1 MLLLRRCF
9 FAFLLLAAVPLPAA
23 GVGAAGR
30 GAAGRGA
37 AGDSGWFY
45 RGSDLAPDPAWQF
58 GTLAN
63 GLRYAV
69 RRNPLPVGQVSIRV
83 RIDAGSLNEADPEQ
97 GTAHFVE
104 HMVFR
109 GTSSFAGRDARHIWQ
124 QLGASFGSDTNASTD
139 PTKTVYQLDLPQ
151 ADRAALDKSLQILS
165 EMVDKASFTPAAV
178 DAERKVVLAEK
189 GRRPELATRFSNLSR
204 PLFFPGLKIAVRD
217 TIGTDETLRAATP
230 QSLSAFYERWYRPEN
245 ATVVIVGDAD
255 PALLVELIAKRFGS
269 WRPTGA
275 APPAPDYGTLAPSVR
290 QVETL
295 VYPGAPY
302 SATLLWLRPHIDSP
316 DTVARE
322 TDELAELLATQIV
335 NRRLEAKARA
345 DASFIGAG
353 VSIDRT
359 RHVGD
364 TTQLSIT
371 AREGHWRE
379 ALNENFAIIGSAL
392 RARPSNAEI
401 AREMSNLRLAFN
413 SGVAGESTV
422 KSPQRAQQLINALDD
437 GDVVISA
444 PAMLALFD
452 RVAPRMTPARIAK
465 ATRKLFGG
473 TGPRLLLV
481 APQPV
486 DGGNAAVAAALAAAV
501 KVAPAARQDERKI
514 SFDAL
519 PPLGIPGKEVSRQ
532 RIEDMDVTIVRFANG
547 STLTFKQTDYEKG
560 SVSVRLRLGNGV
572 SGLSPAVPSPLWMSG
587 AVAPSGLADL
597 DLDAMERLLTGRR
610 IGMDV
615 GVAEDALVLTGTTNA
630 QDLPDQL
637 RLLATKLAF
646 PRWDAA
652 LFNRYKA
659 GALENYELSFA
670 SAAARAGR
678 EIGAV
683 THPGDRRWLPIPKA
697 TIASAQPADLQR
709 AFAPL
714 LAGGPVE
721 AIIVGDVDLESAA
734 AAMAKTI
741 GALPARPAP
750 PPPAVTVPP
759 RPNPKPILFSHE
771 GDKDQA
777 YALIGW
783 STFGG
788 TARIRD
794 RRALALAAN
803 IFQARLFDRLREEEG
818 ATYSPGANAS
828 SSESFPAWGIFV
840 AAAEIRPESSA
851 TFFRIARELVAD
863 LAKRPVSADEFA
875 RAQNPVT
882 SGLSRQVKTNGYWVS
897 ALEKWT
903 TEPVLIEQTRRHI
916 SDYKGMTPED
926 VRAAVAAY
934 VADEGDW
941 SMLVLPEKAARKAPE
956 AATQTTRDTSRPK
969 GQPDEG
975 RSGN

>member
-1 MLLLRRCF
+1 MLALRRCVT
-9 FAFLLLAAVPLPAA
+9 ALLLLVAVPLPTA
-23 GVGAAGR
+23 GNGAAGN
-30 GAAGRGA
+30 AAA
-37 AGDSGWFY
+37 ANWDTGDSGWFY
-45 RGSDLAPDPAWQF
+45 RGSDLTPDPAWRF
-58 GTLAN
+58 GTLPN

-69 RRNPLPVGQVSIRV
+69 RRNTYPAGQVSIRV
-83 RIDAGSLNEADPEQ
+83 RIDTGSLNEADPEQ
-97 GTAHFVE
+97 GSAHFVE

-109 GTSSFAGRDARHIWQ
+109 GTSSFADRDARHIWQ

-139 PTKTVYQLDLPQ
+139 PAKTVYQLDLPQ

-178 DAERKVVLAEK
+178 EAERKIVLAEK
-189 GRRPELATRFSNLSR
+189 GRRPELSTRFSDVSR
-204 PLFFPGLKIAVRD
+204 ALFFRGLKIAARN

-230 QSLSAFYERWYRPEN
+230 QSLSAFYERWYRPDN

-255 PALLVELIAKRFGS
+255 PAMLTELIAKHFGG
-269 WRPTGA
+269 WRATGA
-275 APPAPDYGTLAPSVR
+275 TPPTPDYGAIGTDGAR
-290 QVETL
+290 VETL

-302 SATLLWLRPHIDSP
+302 TATLLWLRPHIASP

-322 TDELAELLATQIV
+322 TDELAELLAAQIL

-359 RHVGD
+359 RHVAD

-371 AREGHWRE
+371 AKDGRWRD
-379 ALNENFAIIGSAL
+379 ALTENFAIVRDAL
-392 RARPSNAEI
+392 RAPPSQAEI
-401 AREMSNLRLAFN
+401 ARELSNLRLAFN
-413 SGVAGESTV
+413 SAVAGESTV
-422 KSPQRAQQLINALDD
+422 RSPQRAQQLINVLDR
-437 GDVVISA
+437 GDVVMSA
-444 PAMLALFD
+444 PAMLALFE
-452 RVAPRMTPARIAK
+452 RLAPQMTPERIAK
-465 ATRKLFGG
+465 ATGKLFSG
-473 TGPRLLLV
+473 TGPRLLLMTPRAV
-481 APQPV
+481 E
-486 DGGNAAVAAALAAAV
+486 GGNAAAAAALDSAE
-501 KVAPAARQDERKI
+501 KTLPATRAGEREV

-519 PPLGIPGKEVSRQ
+519 PRLGPPGKPLSRQ

-547 STLTFKQTDYEKG
+547 STLTFKQTEHEKG
-560 SVSVRLRLGNGV
+560 SVSVRLRLGNGI
-572 SGLSPAVPSPLWMSG
+572 SGLSPQAPSPLWMSG
-587 AVAPSGLADL
+587 TIAPSGLADL

-615 GVAEDALVLTGTTNA
+615 GVAEDALVLAGTTNA

-637 RLLATKLAF
+637 RLLATKLAY

-678 EIGAV
+678 EVGGV
-683 THPGDRRWLPIPKA
+683 THPGDARWLPTPKEA
-697 TIASAQPADLQR
+697 IAGAGPADLER

-714 LAGGPVE
+714 LATGPIE
-721 AIIVGDVDLESAA
+721 AIIVGDVSFETAL
-734 AAMAKTI
+734 AAMAQTI
-741 GALPARPAP
+741 GALPARPQPALAP
-750 PPPAVTVPP
+750 AAAAVVPP
-759 RPNPKPILFSHE
+759 RPNPRPLLFSHK

-788 TARIRD
+788 TGRIRE

-803 IFQARLFDRLREEEG
+803 IFQVRLFDRLREEEG
-818 ATYSPGANAS
+818 ATYSPSASAN

-851 TFFRIARELVAD
+851 TFFRIAREIVAD
-863 LAKRPVSADEFA
+863 LATRPVAPDEFA

-882 SGLSRQVKTNGYWVS
+882 SGLGRQVKTNGYWLS

-903 TEPVLIEQTRRHI
+903 TEPVLIEHARSHL
-916 SDYKGMTPED
+916 SDYKGMTPAD
-926 VRAAVAAY
+926 VRAAVAAH
-934 VADEGDW
+934 VAEKGDW
-941 SMLVLPEKAARKAPE
+941 SMLVVPENAPGDLAKTQQPAAKAE
-956 AATQTTRDTSRPK
+956 
-969 GQPDEG
+969 
-975 RSGN
+975 RSGD

>member
-1 MLLLRRCF
+1 MLALRRCF
-9 FAFLLLAAVPLPAA
+9 TALLLIAVPLPTA
-23 GVGAAGR
+23 GNGAAGN
-30 GAAGRGA
+30 GAAANRD
-37 AGDSGWFY
+37 AGESAWLY
-45 RGSDLAPDPAWQF
+45 RGSDLPPDPAWRF
-58 GTLAN
+58 GTLPN

-69 RRNPLPVGQVSIRV
+69 RRNTYPASQVSIRI
-83 RIDAGSLNEADPEQ
+83 RIDTGSLNEADPEQ
-97 GTAHFVE
+97 GSAHFIE
-104 HMVFR
+104 HMLFR
-109 GTSSFAGRDARHIWQ
+109 GTSSFADRDARHIWQ

-139 PTKTVYQLDLPQ
+139 PAKTVYQLDLPQ
-151 ADRAALDKSLQILS
+151 ADRAALDKSLEILS
-165 EMVDKASFTPAAV
+165 EMVDKASFAPAAV

-189 GRRPELATRFSNLSR
+189 DRRPELSTRFSDVSR
-204 PLFFPGLKIAVRD
+204 ALFFRGLKIADRN

-245 ATVVIVGDAD
+245 ATIVIVGDAD
-255 PALLVELIAKRFGS
+255 PAMLTELIAKHFGG
-269 WRPTGA
+269 WRATGPT
-275 APPAPDYGTLAPSVR
+275 PSAPDYGTIRSDGPR
-290 QVETL
+290 VETL

-302 SATLLWLRPHIDSP
+302 TATLLWLRSYLASP

-322 TDELAELLATQIV
+322 SDELAEMLAAQIL

-353 VSIDRT
+353 VSSDRT
-359 RHVGD
+359 LHVGA

-371 AREGHWRE
+371 ARDGRWRD
-379 ALNENFAIIGSAL
+379 ALNENFAIVRDAL
-392 RARPSNAEI
+392 RAPPSRAEI
-401 AREMSNLRLAFN
+401 ARELSNLRVAFK
-413 SGVAGESTV
+413 SAVAGESTLR
-422 KSPQRAQQLINALDD
+422 SPQRAQQLISALDR
-437 GDVVISA
+437 GDVVITA
-444 PAMLALFD
+444 PAMLALFE
-452 RVAPRMTPARIAK
+452 RLAPQMTPARIDK
-465 ATRKLFGG
+465 ATRKLFSG
-473 TGPRLLLV
+473 TGPRLLLMTPHAV
-481 APQPV
+481 E
-486 DGGNAAVAAALAAAV
+486 GGNAAVAAALDSAEKTLPATRAA
-501 KVAPAARQDERKI
+501 ERKV

-519 PPLGIPGKEVSRQ
+519 PRLGPPGKPLSSE

-547 STLTFKQTDYEKG
+547 STLTFKRTDYEKG
-560 SVSVRLRLGNGV
+560 SVSVRLRLGNGI
-572 SGLSPAVPSPLWMSG
+572 SGLSPEAPSPLWMSG
-587 AVAPSGLADL
+587 AIAPSGLADL

-615 GVAEDALVLTGTTNA
+615 GVSEDALVLAGTTNA

-637 RLLATKLAF
+637 RLLATKLAY

-678 EIGAV
+678 EIGGV
-683 THPGDRRWLPIPKA
+683 THPGDARWLPTPKDA
-697 TIASAQPADLQR
+697 IAGARPADLER

-714 LAGGPVE
+714 LAAGPVE
-721 AIIVGDVDLESAA
+721 AIIVGDVSFETALAAMANTIAALPPRLQLPPAA
-734 AAMAKTI
+734 AAVA
-741 GALPARPAP
+741 
-750 PPPAVTVPP
+750 PP
-759 RPNPKPILFSHE
+759 RPDPRPLLFSHN

-788 TARIRD
+788 TGRIRE

-818 ATYSPGANAS
+818 ATYSPSASAN

-851 TFFRIARELVAD
+851 TFFRIAREIVTD
-863 LAKRPVSADEFA
+863 LATRPVAPDEFA

-882 SGLSRQVKTNGYWVS
+882 SGLTRQIKTNGYWLS

-903 TEPVLIEQTRRHI
+903 TEPVLIEHTRRHL

-926 VRAAVAAY
+926 VRAAVAAH
-934 VADEGDW
+934 VAEEGDW
-941 SMLVLPEKAARKAPE
+941 SMLVLPEKAPEDLAKTQQPETKA
-956 AATQTTRDTSRPK
+956 
-969 GQPDEG
+969 G
-975 RSGN
+975 RGGH